1 MRNQKNRAVKTDE
14 QIWQQGKL
22 SSLNNPSDMWKTAK
36 SILGWTCSGPPT
48 QLYHM
53 GAYVTSPAGLAKTMN
68 MFFLEKVKKL
78 RESIQATDSDP
89 LAKMRENMKSRT
101 CTFSFQPVTE
111 EKVRNI
117 ISNLRGSKAT
127 GLDFIDVQSL
137 KLVQKEIS
145 ACLTHIINLSIASET
160 FPDCYKHAK
169 VVPLLKSP
177 EKSPLECS
185 SYRPVSLLPV
195 LSRVVEKALFTQL
208 SNYLETNQL
217 LHPNHHGGRKWHNTS
232 TALIQLHDEWL
243 AAAEDGL
250 MTGVMMTDLSAAY
263 DLWDHQLGLQKAKL
277 LGLTNSACSWLSSY
291 ISGRSQ
297 CTVVD
302 GFISSALKLP
312 AYSVPQGSVGAP
324 LLFLMANTDLPDV
337 IHGHPVNFNS
347 PTGHCQ
353 EDGDSVHFVDDGTVS
368 FSHRDPAVIK
378 NVLSSHYA
386 AISNYMSANKLV
398 INPDKTHLMVMAPR
412 RMAASRREVTVQ
424 AGEFTIKP
432 SESERLLGIQIHQ
445 SMSWNHHVRDAE
457 GSVLKQLIT
466 RVNGLRKLTHRA
478 SFKTK
483 LMIANGI
490 IISKLTYGLA
500 MWGNCQAYLK
510 KALQVQQLTAARAV
524 CGYHSYYWSKTKLL
538 STCGWL
544 SVNQLY
550 WQEVFTT
557 THKIL
562 LSQKPVNIHGRMVA
576 RHQHHTRA
584 AAGVSRGFGNLIV
597 STSFNHAATSYN
609 NLPGNIREAHNM
621 KEFKRSLKDWIQ
633 KNIKL

>member
-1 MRNQKNRAVKTDE
+1 
-14 QIWQQGKL
+14 
-22 SSLNNPSDMWKTAK
+22 
-36 SILGWTCSGPPT
+36 
-48 QLYHM
+48 
-53 GAYVTSPAGLAKTMN
+53 
-68 MFFLEKVKKL
+68 
-78 RESIQATDSDP
+78 
-89 LAKMRENMKSRT
+89 
-101 CTFSFQPVTE
+101 
-111 EKVRNI
+111 
-117 ISNLRGSKAT
+117 
-127 GLDFIDVQSL
+127 
-137 KLVQKEIS
+137 
-145 ACLTHIINLSIASET
+145 
-160 FPDCYKHAK
+160 
-169 VVPLLKSP
+169 
-177 EKSPLECS
+177 
-185 SYRPVSLLPV
+185 
-195 LSRVVEKALFTQL
+195 
-208 SNYLETNQL
+208 
-217 LHPNHHGGRKWHNTS
+217 
-232 TALIQLHDEWL
+232 
-243 AAAEDGL
+243 
-250 MTGVMMTDLSAAY
+250 
-263 DLWDHQLGLQKAKL
+263 
-277 LGLTNSACSWLSSY
+277 
-291 ISGRSQ
+291 
-297 CTVVD
+297 
-302 GFISSALKLP
+302 
-312 AYSVPQGSVGAP
+312 
-324 LLFLMANTDLPDV
+324 
-337 IHGHPVNFNS
+337 
-347 PTGHCQ
+347 
-353 EDGDSVHFVDDGTVS
+353 
-368 FSHRDPAVIK
+368 
-378 NVLSSHYA
+378 
-386 AISNYMSANKLV
+386 
-398 INPDKTHLMVMAPR
+398 
-412 RMAASRREVTVQ
+412 
-424 AGEFTIKP
+424 
-432 SESERLLGIQIHQ
+432 
-445 SMSWNHHVRDAE
+445 MSWNHHVRDAE